1 MHPIPS
7 VIRVR
12 LNFEKDSRESKIE
25 KAQEEEEENC
35 WNLAEQE
42 NMSTK
47 TNRSNAKP
55 SDVRD
60 ISP

>member
-25 KAQEEEEENC
+25 KK
-35 WNLAEQE
+35 L
-42 NMSTK
+42 K
-47 TNRSNAKP
+47 RRRK
-55 SDVRD
+55 
-60 ISP
+60 IIGI